1 LRDYLDN
8 ISKSRKK
15 RTKVYTGE
23 EFASGKEAAP
33 KTAPDW
39 TKSGYNGSLKKF
51 INRYMNSVDTENIN
65 IGGDYH
71 DQENIKDNNNY
82 DRENDEDNNDH
93 DWKNDEDNNNHNQE
107 NVKHNKQKKRSK
119 SVVSEEYNTS
129 SSSSD
134 K

>member
-1 LRDYLDN
+1 LRDYLDD

-15 RTKVYTGE
+15 RTRVYADE
-23 EFASGKEAAP
+23 EFAPGEAAAP

-51 INRYMNSVDTENIN
+51 INRYVSSVDTENIN

-71 DQENIKDNNNY
+71 DRENVKDNNDH

-93 DWKNDEDNNNHNQE
+93 DRE

-119 SVVSEEYNTS
+119 SVVSEEYDTS
-129 SSSSD
+129 SSSSN

>member
-8 ISKSRKK
+8 ISKSCKK
-15 RTKVYTGE
+15 RTRVYADE
-23 EFASGKEAAP
+23 EFTPGEAAAP
-33 KTAPDW
+33 KTTPDW

-51 INRYMNSVDTENIN
+51 INRYVSSVDTENIN
-65 IGGDYH
+65 IGGNYH
-71 DQENIKDNNNY
+71 DQENVKDNNDH

-93 DWKNDEDNNNHNQE
+93 DRK

-129 SSSSD
+129 SSSSN

>member
-1 LRDYLDN
+1 LRDYLDD

-15 RTKVYTGE
+15 RTRVYADE
-23 EFASGKEAAP
+23 EFASGEAAAP

-51 INRYMNSVDTENIN
+51 INRYVSSVDTENIN

-71 DQENIKDNNNY
+71 DRENVKDNNDH

-93 DWKNDEDNNNHNQE
+93 DRE

-119 SVVSEEYNTS
+119 SVVSEEYDTS
-129 SSSSD
+129 SSSSN

>member
-1 LRDYLDN
+1 LQDYLDN

-15 RTKVYTGE
+15 RTRVYADE
-23 EFASGKEAAP
+23 EFAPGEEAAP

-39 TKSGYNGSLKKF
+39 TKSGYNRSLKKF
-51 INRYMNSVDTENIN
+51 INRYMSSVDTENIN

-71 DQENIKDNNNY
+71 DQENAKDNNDHDRENDKNNNDH

-93 DWKNDEDNNNHNQE
+93 EWE

-119 SVVSEEYNTS
+119 SVISEEYDTS
-129 SSSSD
+129 SSSSN

>member
-1 LRDYLDN
+1 M
-8 ISKSRKK
+8 
-15 RTKVYTGE
+15 RTRVYADE
-23 EFASGKEAAP
+23 EFAPGEAAAP

-51 INRYMNSVDTENIN
+51 INRYVSSVDTENIN

-71 DQENIKDNNNY
+71 DRENVKDNN
-82 DRENDEDNNDH
+82 DHDQENDEDNNDH
-93 DWKNDEDNNNHNQE
+93 DQE

-119 SVVSEEYNTS
+119 SVVSEEYDTS
-129 SSSSD
+129 SSSSN

>member
-1 LRDYLDN
+1 LRDYLDD

-15 RTKVYTGE
+15 RTRVYADE
-23 EFASGKEAAP
+23 EFAPGEAAAP

-51 INRYMNSVDTENIN
+51 INRYVSSVDTENIN

-71 DQENIKDNNNY
+71 D
-82 DRENDEDNNDH
+82 RENVKDNNDH
-93 DWKNDEDNNNHNQE
+93 DRE

-119 SVVSEEYNTS
+119 SVVSEEYDTS
-129 SSSSD
+129 SSSSN

>member
-1 LRDYLDN
+1 LQDYLDN

-15 RTKVYTGE
+15 RTRVYADE
-23 EFASGKEAAP
+23 EFAPGEAAAP

-51 INRYMNSVDTENIN
+51 INRYVSSVDTENIN

-71 DQENIKDNNNY
+71 DRENVKDNNDH

-93 DWKNDEDNNNHNQE
+93 DRE

-119 SVVSEEYNTS
+119 SVVSEEYDTS
-129 SSSSD
+129 SSSSN